1 MKACWLL
8 CTLVLSL
15 SCFSQT
21 STVKLYG
28 FSQVVAKGVPSTYE
42 TDEQGKTVETKQE
55 VNKNL
60 FIYLAYPPDLNLYP
74 VEVWMK
80 GELYSIKQQP
90 AHTPVVIVYA
100 NGQYEPETVILVPTT
115 TDTVFQLILTD
126 RSPSKNT
133 TIKKSLA
140 ETNDLVV
147 VYKLNG
153 KFYSQTLKKI
163 KGLRMGIMQ

>member
-1 MKACWLL
+1 M
-8 CTLVLSL
+8 
-15 SCFSQT
+15 
-21 STVKLYG
+21 
-28 FSQVVAKGVPSTYE
+28 PSTYE
-42 TDEQGKTVETKQE
+42 TDEQGKTVEAKQE

-60 FIYLAYPPDLNLYP
+60 FIYLAYPPGLNLYP

-90 AHTPVVIVYA
+90 AHTPVVIVYE